1 MKKDIFLL
9 GAAADMLRD
18 YIRKNRLDAP
28 DVLEALAPF
37 SSSQRIPL
45 DLFFRQL
52 DRIHELHPVP
62 ALGLRIGRCAKPEHF
77 GVVGYL
83 AASCSSLGQG
93 LMRYRRFQTLLLSNL
108 HVRVSQRE
116 DILRFSWRKGPPI
129 ANELA
134 VAAFV
139 NLMQALIGRDIPPA
153 AVEFPHARP
162 PQPAIHETL
171 LGCPVSYGGKA
182 ISLEIPASLL
192 AMRIVS
198 SDPYMRTLF
207 EQQATAMLQQQPK
220 PDHFLTELQGCI
232 AAALQDGEPSA
243 ADLARRMNRSL
254 RTFYRE
260 LAEHGLRY
268 RSLLGDTRFQ
278 LARMYLA
285 DARLSLAEIALL
297 LGYSE
302 QSAFTRAFRG
312 WTGTSPLEYRR
323 RVVTQSPQPPEQ

>member
-28 DVLEALAPF
+28 DVLEALAPY
-37 SSSQRIPL
+37 SSSHRIPL
-45 DLFFRQL
+45 ELFFQQL
-52 DRIHELHPVP
+52 DRIHMLHPVP

-83 AASCSSLGQG
+83 VASCNSLGQG

-108 HVRVSQRE
+108 AVRVSQRG
-116 DILRFSWRKGPPI
+116 DVLRFSWRKGPPI

-153 AVEFPHARP
+153 AVEFPHERP
-162 PQPAIHETL
+162 PQPAIHEAL
-171 LGCPVSYGGKA
+171 LGCPVRYGGNA
-182 ISLEIPASLL
+182 ISLEIPASLM
-192 AMRIVS
+192 AMRVVS
-198 SDPYMRTLF
+198 SDPYMRALF
-207 EQQATAMLQQQPK
+207 EQQAAAQLEQQPK
-220 PDHFLTELQGCI
+220 PDRFLDELQRCI
-232 AAALQDGEPSA
+232 GDALQDGEPSA
-243 ADLARRMNRSL
+243 EQLARQMKCSL
-254 RTFYRE
+254 RSFYRE
-260 LAEHGLRY
+260 LAKHGLRY
-268 RSLLGDTRFQ
+268 RALLGDTRFR
-278 LARMYLA
+278 LARIYLA

-312 WTGTSPLEYRR
+312 WTGSTPLAYRR
-323 RVVTQSPQPPEQ
+323 EVLKVPVGE